1 MLFFEILCT
10 SQDYYFKEKYKVAVP
25 KRKTTPS
32 RKGKRRSHHAQFAI
46 NSIECPNCG
55 EFKLAHHVCNSCGYY
70 NKKEI
75 IDKTESS
82 EDSDLDTEK

>member
-1 MLFFEILCT
+1 M
-10 SQDYYFKEKYKVAVP
+10 AVP

-32 RKGKRRSHHAQFAI
+32 RKGKRRSHHSQYAV
-46 NSIECPNCG
+46 NSVECPNCG
-55 EFKLAHHVCNSCGYY
+55 EFKLLITYVVLVGIGDG
-70 NKKEI
+70 KKEI

>member
-32 RKGKRRSHHAQFAI
+32 RKGKRRSHHSLLAVNA
-46 NSIECPNCG
+46 IECPNCG
-55 EFKLAHHVCNSCGYY
+55 EFKLAHYVCNSCGYY
-70 NKKEI
+70 DGKEI

-82 EDSDLDTEK
+82 EDTDLATEK

>member
-32 RKGKRRSHHAQFAI
+32 RKGKRRSHHSQFAV
-46 NSIECPNCG
+46 NSTECPNCG
-55 EFKLAHHVCNSCGYY
+55 EFKLAHHICNACGYY

>member
-10 SQDYYFKEKYKVAVP
+10 SQDYDFKEKYKVAVP

-32 RKGKRRSHHAQFAI
+32 RKGKRRSHHSQLAVNAV
-46 NSIECPNCG
+46 ECPNCG
-55 EFKLAHHVCNSCGYY
+55 EFKLAHHVCGSCRYY
-70 NKKEI
+70 DGKEI

-82 EDSDLDTEK
+82 EDTDLDTEN